1 MQPSKYTSEI
11 ANSYYKLCVLPLC
24 QEWLTV
30 ASRKL
35 QIYSFEKTLKTGH
48 SLKLEFLKSLKLVCA
63 ALLNY

>member
-11 ANSYYKLCVLPLC
+11 AIVTISCVYYHFG